1 MRTLDLAR
9 PLLSGLF
16 AFSLALACGEDP
28 SRKDPL
34 DLDERVF
41 LLESADGF
49 EPVADTS
56 VRLSFQNGEL
66 SVSAGCNGQGGP
78 YTLKAGRL
86 LLDGLGSTALGC
98 SAELSSQDQWLAEFL
113 SARPAITLQGT
124 TLTLRGERASL
135 VFADREVA
143 DPDRP
148 LAGAPWTIDS
158 SIMGGAV
165 ATSGPATLE
174 FSSDGNLVVE
184 AVCYTGSG
192 RYSVS
197 GDRLTFTELA
207 YSEKPCS
214 TPLADRVLRAVVR
227 NGNADFEIV
236 ANRLTIERGGQ
247 GVSGQRR

>member
-1 MRTLDLAR
+1 
-9 PLLSGLF
+9 
-16 AFSLALACGEDP
+16 
-28 SRKDPL
+28 
-34 DLDERVF
+34 
-41 LLESADGF
+41 
-49 EPVADTS
+49 
-56 VRLSFQNGEL
+56 
-66 SVSAGCNGQGGP
+66 
-78 YTLKAGRL
+78 
-86 LLDGLGSTALGC
+86 
-98 SAELSSQDQWLAEFL
+98 
-113 SARPAITLQGT
+113 
-124 TLTLRGERASL
+124 LRGERASL